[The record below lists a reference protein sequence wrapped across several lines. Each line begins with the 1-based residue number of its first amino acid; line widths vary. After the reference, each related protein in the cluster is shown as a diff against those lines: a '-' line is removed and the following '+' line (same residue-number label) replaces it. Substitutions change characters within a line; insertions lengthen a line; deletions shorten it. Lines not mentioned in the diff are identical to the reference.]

1 MKLGKINIRIKA
13 SRVAL
18 YTFILLLVSFTSLPI
33 LYTIST
39 AFKPIDELFRFPP
52 RFLVQNPTFNNFSDL
67 FSALDSKT
75 VPFTRYVAN
84 SMFAAGTTVLLTV
97 IVSSMGAY
105 AVAKLKPRGSALFST
120 IIIAALMFSGHV
132 TLIPNYIVVNSLGLV
147 NTLWALIIPKIA
159 IAYNF
164 FLMQQ
169 FMVQVPDTI
178 IESAKIDGAS
188 NLRTFWRIV
197 MPNLKPAWATLV
209 VFSFVANWNDYFTPL
224 IMITSQQLKTIPV
237 ALQNLGST
245 IAVAGAVSAA
255 TFIMIIPTILI
266 YVVMQK
272 QVMQTMMHSGIKE

>member
-1 MKLGKINIRIKA
+1 
-13 SRVAL
+13 
-18 YTFILLLVSFTSLPI
+18 
-33 LYTIST
+33 
-39 AFKPIDELFRFPP
+39 
-52 RFLVQNPTFNNFSDL
+52 
-67 FSALDSKT
+67 
-75 VPFTRYVAN
+75 
-84 SMFAAGTTVLLTV
+84 
-97 IVSSMGAY
+97 
-105 AVAKLKPRGSALFST
+105 
-120 IIIAALMFSGHV
+120 
-132 TLIPNYIVVNSLGLV
+132 V
-147 NTLWALIIPKIA
+147 NTLWARIIPKIA

-188 NLRTFWRIV
+188 ELRTFWRIV

-237 ALQNLGST
+237 ALQNLGGT

-255 TFIMIIPTILI
+255 TFIMIIPTIVI
-266 YVVMQK
+266 YVIMQK

>member
-1 MKLGKINIRIKA
+1 M
-13 SRVAL
+13 

-33 LYTIST
+33 IYTIST

-52 RFLVQNPTFNNFSDL
+52 RFLVQNPTFNNFSEL

-84 SMFAAGTTVLLTV
+84 SLFVAGTTVLFTV
-97 IVSSMGAY
+97 VVSSMGAY
-105 AVAKLKPRGSALFST
+105 AVAKLKPRGAALFST

-132 TLIPNYIVVNSLGLV
+132 TLIPNYIVVNKLGLV

-188 NLRTFWRIV
+188 ELRTFWRIV

-266 YVVMQK
+266 YVIMQK